1 MKIKYLA
8 KKTLATYTM
17 LATIFLPSLALAS
30 NNITNGANA
39 YLVTKTWTPN
49 ERYNATHFL
58 MVPLHYAYQSKDTN
72 LIHTFDTQMALLT
85 QSGLNSLDLSDSTQ
99 RLRLLQYFYL
109 LSQYAVLSG
118 NKQPEISKYL
128 LQNISNIWTSMP
140 AWQWQRKP
148 FSNMK
153 ERIHWKLHAGNNVG
167 FKRAIIDEEF
177 FTFAVAADLSKI

>member
-1 MKIKYLA
+1 
-8 KKTLATYTM
+8 
-17 LATIFLPSLALAS
+17 
-30 NNITNGANA
+30 
-39 YLVTKTWTPN
+39 
-49 ERYNATHFL
+49 

-72 LIHTFDTQMALLT
+72 LIQTFDTQMALLT
-85 QSGLNSLDLSDSTQ
+85 QSGLNSMDLSDSTQ

-177 FTFAVAADLSKI
+177 FTFAVAADLSKIYPNNPTLQDINQSSFQVFQQRSSFDQAGRWLRAARPP